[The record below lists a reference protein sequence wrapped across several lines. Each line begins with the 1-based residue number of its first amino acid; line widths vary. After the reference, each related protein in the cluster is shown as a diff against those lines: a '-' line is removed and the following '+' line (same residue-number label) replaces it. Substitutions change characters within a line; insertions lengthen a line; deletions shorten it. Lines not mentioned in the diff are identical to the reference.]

1 MNDTTFIVFNS
12 GAYEIIG
19 IRDRAKQTLYLT
31 SVVETTA
38 TSHYGEMHT
47 GLFLAAIRDAKERSL
62 RFRKSDPHPNSWTV
76 SYGVERRRAVNMVRT
91 L

>member
-12 GAYEIIG
+12 GTYEIIG

-31 SVVETTA
+31 SVVKTTA
-38 TSHYGEMHT
+38 TPHYGEMHT

-62 RFRKSDPHPNSWTV
+62 RLRRSDPHPNSWTV
-76 SYGVERRRAVNMVRT
+76 RYGIERRRVVNMVRT